1 MSAWPQR
8 RPQVQWVLFLLPVLL
23 LLAWVGGDLL
33 AVKGVET
40 LRATVILTILSLASL
55 LIFWMATRAEPQGR
69 ILFNVLLAS
78 FGLKLFAAW
87 FRFYAHL
94 LADAF
99 VYSETGAEIAEQL
112 SRGQW
117 PALPDYTGTEFV
129 RLLTGLVYFV
139 TGPTTYG
146 ATILWAW
153 IGLLGMLF
161 FYKAFTTAFPNGDRR
176 LFMLMIFFY
185 PSMLLW
191 TSSISKDALVVFSL
205 GMAAYGTAR
214 MKNRIDFPALWW
226 LAVGTTG
233 MLVVRP
239 HIAGVFVVALAA
251 FALTRPIRAGMM
263 TPVIRLFSL
272 LLFVAIAVAVVR
284 TAAGFVRLE
293 SLAAQDVLEFIE
305 VRRERTMQGGSAFE
319 QVNPTT
325 PSGLALAIPT
335 VLFRP
340 FPWEANNVFALVAAL
355 EGLGLFMLI
364 VYRWRSVV
372 AALAGSLRDG
382 YLLMMLVYSLL
393 FIFFFSAIA
402 NFGIIARQRVQLFP
416 FIFMMIAYLA
426 ARPRR
431 QRSVG

>member
-55 LIFWMATRAEPQGR
+55 LIFWMAT
-69 ILFNVLLAS
+69 
-78 FGLKLFAAW
+78 
-87 FRFYAHL
+87 
-94 LADAF
+94 
-99 VYSETGAEIAEQL
+99 GAELAEQL

-161 FYKAFTTAFPNGDRR
+161 FYKAFTTAFPNGHRR

-191 TSSISKDALVVFSL
+191 TSSISKDALVVFLL

-226 LAVGTTG
+226 LAVGVAG

-293 SLAAQDVLEFIE
+293 SLAAQDLLEFIE
-305 VRRERTMQGGSAFE
+305 VRRER
-319 QVNPTT
+319 
-325 PSGLALAIPT
+325 
-335 VLFRP
+335 
-340 FPWEANNVFALVAAL
+340 
-355 EGLGLFMLI
+355 
-364 VYRWRSVV
+364 
-372 AALAGSLRDG
+372 
-382 YLLMMLVYSLL
+382 
-393 FIFFFSAIA
+393 
-402 NFGIIARQRVQLFP
+402 
-416 FIFMMIAYLA
+416 
-426 ARPRR
+426 
-431 QRSVG
+431 

>member
-33 AVKGVET
+33 AVKGDET
-40 LRATVILTILSLASL
+40 LRATIILTVLSLASL

-69 ILFNVLLAS
+69 ILFNVLLVS

-129 RLLTGLVYFV
+129 RLFTGLVYFV

-161 FYKAFTTAFPNGDRR
+161 FYKAFTTAFPNGHRR
-176 LFMLMIFFY
+176 LFMLM
-185 PSMLLW
+185 M
-191 TSSISKDALVVFSL
+191 
-205 GMAAYGTAR
+205 
-214 MKNRIDFPALWW
+214 
-226 LAVGTTG
+226 
-233 MLVVRP
+233 RP

-251 FALTRPIRAGMM
+251 FALTRPIRAGML
-263 TPVIRLFSL
+263 TPVIRLFGL
-272 LLFVAIAVAVVR
+272 LLFVAIAVGVVR

-393 FIFFFSAIA
+393 FIFFFSEIA

-416 FIFMMIAYLA
+416 FIFIMISYLSSP
-426 ARPRR
+426 PRR